1 MYFNAKYKKQSALKS
16 LSGSR
21 MYSIFSKFW
30 VIFGLLEITAAE
42 KNMHGLNFGY
52 FVSGPAGSTQSDTVL

>member
-30 VIFGLLEITAAE
+30 FIFGLLEITAAE
-42 KNMHGLNFGY
+42 KNMHGLNLWY
-52 FVSGPAGSTQSDTVL
+52 FLSGPAGSTQSDTVL